1 MVCGVDIVERFGEK
15 VKRLHQKKGW
25 TQEGLA
31 REIEISL
38 SLVR

>member
-1 MVCGVDIVERFGEK
+1 
-15 VKRLHQKKGW
+15 VKKLHQKKGW

-38 SLVR
+38 SPVR